1 MIADPSGS
9 AVSEDVLALISD
21 DIQANRERYLAIMH
35 EHGTMQPDAIIESLR
50 ETQDELI
57 SIFRTATEE
66 QSHIKPAPDEWNLHE
81 LAVHAVFT
89 ERLIAKLIHHAARGT
104 VPSAEDLEDAGIGMM
119 PKNDERS
126 YAEVLDDLE
135 RKNSDL
141 LGAVRDLPAEP
152 NTEMRPPH
160 PYFGPLNCREWAG
173 FQRVHDLDHIQH
185 SRKILT
191 SIQA

>member
-1 MIADPSGS
+1 MVADPSGS

-35 EHGTMQPDAIIESLR
+35 EHGTMQPDSIIESLR
-50 ETQDELI
+50 ETQDELL
-57 SIFRTATEE
+57 SIFRSATEE
-66 QSHIKPAPDEWNLHE
+66 QSRTKPAPGEWSLHE

-104 VPSAEDLEDAGIGMM
+104 VPSAEDLEGAGIGMM
-119 PKNDERS
+119 PKGADRPYS
-126 YAEVLDDLE
+126 EVLDDLE
-135 RKNSDL
+135 RKNADL
-141 LGAVRDLPAEP
+141 LEAVRDLPENP

-160 PYFGPLNCREWAG
+160 PFFGPLNCREWAG

-185 SRKILT
+185 ARKILAA
-191 SIQA
+191 IGA